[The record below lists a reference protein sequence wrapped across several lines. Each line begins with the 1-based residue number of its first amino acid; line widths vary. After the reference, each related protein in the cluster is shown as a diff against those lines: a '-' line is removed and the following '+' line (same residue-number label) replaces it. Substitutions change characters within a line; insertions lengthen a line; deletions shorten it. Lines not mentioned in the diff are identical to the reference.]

1 MAKVDMLVHVGEKE
15 KNKLFEKRL
24 DQLFKQTVVVNSHR
38 ITSQTMFMFNSR
50 YVIRIVLSGEFSGE
64 KAVRFY

>member
-24 DQLFKQTVVVNSHR
+24 DQLFKQTVVVNSHTF
-38 ITSQTMFMFNSR
+38 TSHVKIHIR
-50 YVIRIVLSGEFSGE
+50 YSTTCAKFLHGIKQKQRA
-64 KAVRFY
+64 KQ